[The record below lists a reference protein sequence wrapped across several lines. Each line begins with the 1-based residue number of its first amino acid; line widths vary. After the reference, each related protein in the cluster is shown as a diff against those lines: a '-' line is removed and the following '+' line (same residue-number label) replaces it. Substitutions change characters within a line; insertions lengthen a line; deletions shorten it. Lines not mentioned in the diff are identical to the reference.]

1 MRDERTAAAVLT
13 LSSVLLLLTLVW
25 DHSWFHGLLALLVGS
40 FPVGLIRLATM
51 GRPGGARLHRP
62 LLLLA
67 VILCGCLLALV
78 ALDRGSSQI
87 LLLGLPVNLWI
98 MLVGLTLAPLVL
110 VSWVYAVTF
119 PAGESGR
126 RQDAHQP
133 RASDGGPE

>member
-1 MRDERTAAAVLT
+1 MRDKRTAAAVLT

-25 DHSWFHGLLALLVGS
+25 DHPWSHGLLALLVGS
-40 FPVGLIRLATM
+40 FPVGLIYLATV
-51 GRPGGARLHRP
+51 GRRDPARLHRP

-67 VILCGCLLALV
+67 VILSGCLLVLV
-78 ALDRGSSQI
+78 ALDRGDSRD
-87 LLLGLPVNLWI
+87 LLLGLPVTLWI

-119 PAGESGR
+119 TAGESSR
-126 RQDAHQP
+126 RQDAHQ